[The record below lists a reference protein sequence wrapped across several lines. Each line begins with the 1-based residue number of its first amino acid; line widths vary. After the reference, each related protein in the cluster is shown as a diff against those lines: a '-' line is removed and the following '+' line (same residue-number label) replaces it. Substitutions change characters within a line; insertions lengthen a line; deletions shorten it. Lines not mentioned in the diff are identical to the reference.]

1 MSEEVQV
8 EPRTEVRLQLT
19 AQEATALTALA
30 EGVAG
35 VCEAPVTEE
44 QAVVAA
50 LELALRRL
58 LEDFEVPDPAARA
71 RAQTAHEELRRGWA
85 RGNASL

>member
-1 MSEEVQV
+1 MEA
-8 EPRTEVRLQLT
+8 RTEVRLQLSP
-19 AQEATALTALA
+19 QEIVALAALA

-35 VCEAPVTEE
+35 ICESPVTEE

-58 LEDFEVPDPAARA
+58 LDDFEVPDPAARA
-71 RAQTAHEELRRGWA
+71 RVQLAHEELRRGWT
-85 RGNASL
+85 RGSASL

>member
-1 MSEEVQV
+1 M
-8 EPRTEVRLQLT
+8 EPRTEIRLQLT

-35 VCEAPVTEE
+35 VCETPVSEE

-58 LEDFEVPDPAARA
+58 LEDFEVPDPAART